1 MNPVFLPHFPAR
13 PLRRLAAAALMV
25 LAAAAHAG
33 PGAHG
38 PDGEHLDG
46 PAPGAA
52 GPGGSHAVRL
62 EARSELFELVANL
75 QDGRL
80 SILIDRYDTNEPVL
94 NAGVEVETG
103 ALKAKAAF
111 QADQGGYAVSDAA
124 FLQAV
129 AAPGEHALV
138 FTVVAGNETDLLD
151 GMLVTGNAAP
161 AADDHGH
168 DHGHGD
174 GHDHGVERAAWAGAV
189 VLGLGVFSLVA
200 WLRQRRRAAA
210 PLAGNQP

>member
-1 MNPVFLPHFPAR
+1 MTPVFLPHFPAR
-13 PLRRLAAAALMV
+13 PLRRLAAAALV
-25 LAAAAHAG
+25 ALAAAAHAG

-52 GPGGSHAVRL
+52 SPGGARL

-151 GMLVTGNAAP
+151 GMLVTGSAAAAP

-168 DHGHGD
+168 AHDD